1 MSPNRFQHL
10 LELVSPLISKKDTN
24 MRKAISA
31 EERLALTLRL
41 LSTGD
46 SQQSLSFSFGI
57 GKATV
62 SRIVAKT
69 SDAIYKILKEKYM
82 SAPRTEKDWLKIS
95 KDFEENWN
103 MPR

>member
-31 EERLALTLRL
+31 EERLALTLRP

-62 SRIVAKT
+62 SRIVAET

-82 SAPRTEKDWLKIS
+82 SARTEKDWLKIS

>member
-62 SRIVAKT
+62 SRIVAET